1 MKYIQRE
8 NIITPSY
15 LSRLTKMVSGMN
27 GFPWYFISEDVSY
40 TPTDDFKFG
49 GSNLMDMPER
59 EKSVGFVHVLK
70 DQDGIESPWLV
81 HFVPLLDAVQDS
93 LGTDIN
99 FTRVRLSL
107 TVNHGKEAGQHNPP
121 HTDHETDHYAALF
134 YFHDSNGDT
143 VFFNE
148 YDDPNNGD
156 VNERWWRARTQEYTI
171 AKRVTPKANKLFV
184 FDGHQF
190 HASSNPHGDEK
201 YRVALN
207 LNFTCDDTFTLD

>member
-1 MKYIQRE
+1 MKYIQKE
-8 NIITPSY
+8 NLITPSY
-15 LSRLTKMVSGMN
+15 LLRLTKMVSGMN

-49 GSNLMDMPER
+49 ADNLMDMPER

-107 TVNHGKEAGQHNPP
+107 TVNHGKEAGQHNAP

-134 YFHDSNGDT
+134 YLNSTSGDT
-143 VFFNE
+143 AFFKE
-148 YDDPNNGD
+148 YDDPNNG
-156 VNERWWRARTQEYTI
+156 NEEERWWRATTQEYNVI
-171 AKRVTPKANKLFV
+171 KRVEPVGNRLFV

-190 HASSNPHGDEK
+190 HASANPNPKDK
-201 YRVALN
+201 YRVVC
-207 LNFTCDDTFTLD
+207 NFNFRCEHDLFNT